1 MKIDNLHSNNP
12 QIQNCL
18 VLPWYPNF
26 GHWPQDYIGDYIG
39 DHVAPTDI
47 DPYFGRATTSPTT
60 NSETFYIP
68 APTCKFDK
76 QVWFK
81 ESDGSYKFIL
91 EVPGY
96 GREHL
101 SVEIEGDT
109 LVIEAEKFVG
119 ENFGHCFTE
128 RYVVPDS
135 SLDLGTGSVKV
146 EHGILT
152 IFFPALPAPK
162 PQTIK
167 LL

>member
-1 MKIDNLHSNNP
+1 MKIDNLHSDNP
-12 QIQNCL
+12 SIQNCL

-26 GHWPQDYIGDYIG
+26 GHWPQDYIGDY
-39 DHVAPTDI
+39 VSPTDI
-47 DPYFGRATTSPTT
+47 DPYFGRSITTSPNTGV
-60 NSETFYIP
+60 NKESIQFVQS
-68 APTCKFDK
+68 KFDK

-81 ESDGSYKFIL
+81 ESDGAYKFIL

-109 LVIEAEKFVG
+109 LIIKAEKPVG
-119 ENFGHCFTE
+119 ENVGHCFAE
-128 RYVVPDS
+128 RYIIPDDQI
-135 SLDLGTGSVKV
+135 LDLGMGSVKV

-162 PQTIK
+162 SQTIK